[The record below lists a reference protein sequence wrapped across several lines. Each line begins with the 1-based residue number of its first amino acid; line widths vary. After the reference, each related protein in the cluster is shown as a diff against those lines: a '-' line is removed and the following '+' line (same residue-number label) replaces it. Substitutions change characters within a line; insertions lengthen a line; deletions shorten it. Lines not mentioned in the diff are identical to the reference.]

1 MKISVI
7 GAGYVGLVSGICF
20 ADFGHNVIC
29 IDKDQKKID
38 QLNAGNIPIYEPG
51 LDTLLNKNV
60 QAKRLS
66 FSSTFYDAVDQS
78 DAVFIAVG
86 TPSRRGDG
94 SADLNYVKEA
104 IEEVAK
110 LSKKYVL
117 FITKST
123 VPVGTNREL
132 SKLISSINP
141 KLYFDIASNPE
152 FLREGS
158 AIEDFQ
164 KPDRIIVGVESSRAK
179 NIISEIYKPLY
190 LRDFPIIYTSLES
203 AEIIKYASNAFLATK
218 ISFVNEISALS
229 EKAGGDIKDISKGMG
244 LDGRIGPKFLHA
256 GPGFGGSCFPKD
268 TIALVEMAKKY
279 NTDMLITK
287 SVIESN
293 NKTKLRM
300 IEKIISLSGGSVE
313 DKVLTI
319 LGITFKPNTDDLRDA
334 PSLLIIPELEKL
346 GAKIR
351 IVDPKGKDQGLSI
364 FKNADWFDDVYDAA
378 VDSSMIIILTEWNEF
393 RALDLNRIAQSM
405 KNAAMADLRN
415 IYSAQKVFTKGF
427 IAYDS
432 VGRKPHNV

>member
-141 KLYFDIASNPE
+141 KLDFDIASNPE